1 MTKRWAAFILLL
13 AAVGFGGDLLA
24 CGDKFLVVNR
34 NTRFKRAGM
43 PRPPAAILVYANPRG
58 NLPRALGRVPVDE
71 TLRKAGY
78 RPTSVTSA
86 EALDHALETTKWDLV
101 LADEAECR
109 VVRERLTNEDA
120 PVVLPVLY
128 NATRAEL
135 QEARRQFPLVVA
147 SPTKSQAFLEIIDEA
162 IESATRPSAGTRSRS
177 TG

>member
-58 NLPRALGRVPVDE
+58 NLPRALGR
-71 TLRKAGY
+71 
-78 RPTSVTSA
+78 
-86 EALDHALETTKWDLV
+86 V